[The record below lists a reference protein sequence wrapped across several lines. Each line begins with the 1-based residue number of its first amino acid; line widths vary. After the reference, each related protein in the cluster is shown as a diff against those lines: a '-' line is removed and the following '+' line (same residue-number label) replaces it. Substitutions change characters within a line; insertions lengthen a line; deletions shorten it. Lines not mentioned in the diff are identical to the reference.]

1 MASLN
6 DIKGR
11 INSTKN
17 MKKITSAMEMVST
30 AKLNR
35 AEQNAKSFVPYMEK
49 IQEVVASIASGDS
62 DANHPMLTS
71 RDVKKTGYV
80 VITADRGLAGAF
92 NSNVLRELNNNLS
105 KHKSKD
111 EYIVIA
117 IGKMAREF
125 CRKRNMPVATEVVGI
140 DDQPDFA
147 DIKELATETVNLFVN
162 EEVDEIYMIY
172 NHFESIISQKVT
184 EKKLLPLTDLDSG
197 NQKTSSSYEYEPN
210 QEDILNVLLPQY
222 AESLVYGAILDSK
235 ASEHAA
241 RMTAMKNA
249 TDNANDMI
257 DDLSLTYNRLRQA
270 AITQEISE
278 IVGGASALE

>member
-1 MASLN
+1 
-6 DIKGR
+6 
-11 INSTKN
+11 
-17 MKKITSAMEMVST
+17 MEMVST

>member
-111 EYIVIA
+111 EYTVIA

-125 CRKRNMPVATEVVGI
+125 CRKRNMPVAKEVVGI